1 MRVNR
6 EAVLGLFAASPEEL
20 GVCAPETLRSVD
32 ACAVHEVASCP
43 VACLDSI
50 DEGRLAEAR
59 ERAAARMPVWRGEAR

>member
-1 MRVNR
+1 MSD
-6 EAVLGLFAASPEEL
+6 SPSHPD
-20 GVCAPETLRSVD
+20 APETLRSVD

-59 ERAAARMPVWRGEAR
+59 ERAAARFWALAAARLPVWRGEAR